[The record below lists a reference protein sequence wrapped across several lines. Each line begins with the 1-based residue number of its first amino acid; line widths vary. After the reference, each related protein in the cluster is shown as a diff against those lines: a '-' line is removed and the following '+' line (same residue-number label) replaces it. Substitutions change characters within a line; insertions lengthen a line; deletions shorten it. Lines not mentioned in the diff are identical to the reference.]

1 MRRILFLLV
10 FGVTGTAIL
19 IGLGVWQVNRL
30 AWKRDVVAE
39 IERRI
44 AADPV
49 ALPAHPDPDADKYLP
64 VRVSGRIGDEELHVL
79 VSIKR
84 IGPGYRVIAPFE
96 TGTGRRI
103 LLDRGFVP
111 SEEKDAAR
119 SVGEMTV
126 TGNLHWPQEIDAYT
140 PDTEFDANIWYARDV
155 PAMAAALGAEPV
167 LLIARSATGPDVTPL
182 PVDTRGIPN
191 DHLQYAITWFSL
203 ALIWAAMTVAFLW
216 RPGARKTGQRQ

>member
-10 FGVTGTAIL
+10 FGIAGTAIL

-30 AWKRDVVAE
+30 TWKRDVLAE
-39 IERRI
+39 IDRRI

-49 ALPAHPDPDADKYLP
+49 ALPADPDPEADKYLP
-64 VRVSGRIGDEELHVL
+64 VQVSGRIGKKELHVL
-79 VSIKR
+79 VSVKR
-84 IGPGYRVIAPFE
+84 VGPGYRIIAPFI
-96 TGTGRRI
+96 TDTGRRI

-111 SEEKDAAR
+111 SEEKDTPR
-119 SVGEMTV
+119 SHCEMTV
-126 TGNLHWPQEIDAYT
+126 TGNLHWPQEIDSYT
-140 PDTEFDANIWYARDV
+140 PETEFDTNIWYARDV

-167 LLIARSATGPDVTPL
+167 LLVARDAAGPDVTPL

-203 ALIWAAMTVAFLW
+203 ALIWVAMTASFLW
-216 RPGARKTGQRQ
+216 RTRAPKTG